1 MRDLII
7 PAGFFGCWILFA
19 GPLWIF
25 AGGPTK
31 GHPKTYHLWF
41 LSISQ
46 LSGDFAAIAVDAL
59 LGGFLL
65 ALMLLVVLRS
75 DFWPTSDRLAPWL
88 NAVVFVVCFAN
99 LIALYASAYDQLA
112 HDSRQCF
119 GHGLTHVEALIVATM
134 TFTNAGSG
142 ISPASDECR
151 LLVAS
156 QSLVGLVIIT
166 VAIASLAARLL
177 RGRSAG

>member
-1 MRDLII
+1 
-7 PAGFFGCWILFA
+7 
-19 GPLWIF
+19 
-25 AGGPTK
+25 
-31 GHPKTYHLWF
+31 
-41 LSISQ
+41 
-46 LSGDFAAIAVDAL
+46 
-59 LGGFLL
+59 
-65 ALMLLVVLRS
+65 MLLVVLRS

-119 GHGLTHVEALIVATM
+119 GHGLTHIEALIFTIA

-151 LLVAS
+151 LLAVS
-156 QSLVGLVIIT
+156 QSLVGLVIVT
-166 VAIASLAARLL
+166 LAIASLAARLV
-177 RGRSAG
+177 RGHRAN